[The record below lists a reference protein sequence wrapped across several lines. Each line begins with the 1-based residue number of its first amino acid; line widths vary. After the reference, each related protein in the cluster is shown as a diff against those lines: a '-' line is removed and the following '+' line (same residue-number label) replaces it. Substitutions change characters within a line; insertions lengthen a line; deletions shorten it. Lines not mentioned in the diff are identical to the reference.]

1 MTSLTKTSEKPTKGD
16 KAIGLFVWGALLL
29 LSIYLVYA
37 TDWVVTGLL
46 LGSLSLFV
54 FVALIKELRIMLQSS
69 TNQHTLINNNFHEL
83 SGLPETLYFKDN
95 EAAFEYSKQFLKRE
109 SDWSVGIVLGPPK
122 KNDSGRNEYHVK
134 ILNHKSEIV
143 KVTALQLER
152 IKKSLI
158 VGDFVAVITIPYKDV
173 PANMNIKK
181 VADVVLFVHS
191 KLKPEYSMQES
202 AWVVDAS

>member
-1 MTSLTKTSEKPTKGD
+1 MANLKKTYKKPTKGD
-16 KAIGLFVWGALLL
+16 KIFGLFLWAGVFL
-29 LSIYLVYA
+29 LSIYFVYEYSWIITGVLLGVFSVTCFILVY
-37 TDWVVTGLL
+37 
-46 LGSLSLFV
+46 
-54 FVALIKELRIMLQSS
+54 KELMVMLRS
-69 TNQHTLINNNFHEL
+69 TADTKKLVESDINNML
-83 SGLPETLYFKDN
+83 DLPEILYFKNN

-109 SDWSVGIVLGPPK
+109 SDWSVGIVLGPPR

-158 VGDFVAVITIPYKDV
+158 VGDFVAVIAIPYKDV